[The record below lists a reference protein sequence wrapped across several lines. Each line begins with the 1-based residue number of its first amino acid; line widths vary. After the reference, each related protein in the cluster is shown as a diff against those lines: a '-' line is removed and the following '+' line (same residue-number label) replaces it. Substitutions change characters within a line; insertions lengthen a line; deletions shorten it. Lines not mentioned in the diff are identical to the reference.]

1 MLEHTTNTARRLTM
15 IAKTKLALA
24 ALLMLG
30 VASAAQAGSKDDAD
44 HSGGFRVGPL
54 GQSFNSGVNP
64 VDHPSLA
71 RGAYASA
78 ARKGRPAR
86 VPADAGKKAYGYAPA
101 PTLSEPAYMRIQD
114 QFYRDSIG
122 E

>member
-1 MLEHTTNTARRLTM
+1 MVT
-15 IAKTKLALA
+15 KTKLALA

-30 VASAAQAGSKDDAD
+30 IASAAQAGGRDDAD
-44 HSGGFRVGPL
+44 HSGGYRTGPL
-54 GQSFNSGVNP
+54 GNDFASGVNP

-78 ARKGRPAR
+78 RVGHPQPRPRRA
-86 VPADAGKKAYGYAPA
+86 VSVEAGKKAYGQAALAPIR
-101 PTLSEPAYMRIQD
+101 EPANIMIQD
-114 QFYRDSIG
+114 QFYRESIG

>member
-1 MLEHTTNTARRLTM
+1 MVT
-15 IAKTKLALA
+15 KTKLALA

-30 VASAAQAGSKDDAD
+30 LASAAQAGGRDDAD
-44 HSGGFRVGPL
+44 HSGGYRTGPL
-54 GQSFNSGVNP
+54 GNTFESGVNP

-78 ARKGRPAR
+78 TRIRHPQPAPRKP
-86 VPADAGKKAYGYAPA
+86 VSLEAGKKAYGQGALTA
-101 PTLSEPAYMRIQD
+101 IREPAYMAIQD
-114 QFYRDSIG
+114 QFYRESIG